1 MALLLLSLV
10 SFLFRTLCN
19 KEYSRRYSGL
29 ESNIFFNAIGLSV
42 TLIVSIF
49 MGGIALPSPR
59 LLFFASL
66 YGILFVSTVIIILY
80 AYAKGPLGPVQMIY
94 SMSSLI
100 PTLVGLVLFKEDINW
115 MKILGIVIFLSVII
129 LSALDKQAKGQE
141 GKKAYVSPK
150 IWMPVA
156 LAAMLTN
163 GSLASIGALASSWNA
178 EESIMVFNFWGYLV
192 GSSILWIWLLIC
204 KLRKHDMPQI
214 KAAPGKFAF
223 ISILC
228 GVLASSGNIS
238 LMYALTTLDSSI
250 AFPLQSVANVA
261 LLYLISLFYYKEARS
276 RFGIPMLLLAG
287 CGIVLLSIA

>member
-1 MALLLLSLV
+1 MALLILSLV

-29 ESNIFFNAIGLSV
+29 EPNLFFNAIGLSV

-49 MGGIALPSPR
+49 MSGAHLPSIR

-66 YGILFVSTVIIILY
+66 YGILFVATVIIVLY

-100 PTLVGLVLFKEDINW
+100 PTLVGLILFKEEVNW
-115 MKILGIVIFLSVII
+115 MKIAGILLFLSVII

-163 GSLASIGALASSWNA
+163 GGLASIGALASSWN
-178 EESIMVFNFWGYLV
+178 EEEGIMVFNFWGYLV
-192 GSSILWIWLLIC
+192 GSTILWVWLLIRMLQ
-204 KLRKHDMPQI
+204 KKQMPDV
-214 KAAPGKFAF
+214 KAAPGKFVF
-223 ISILC
+223 ISALC
-228 GVLASSGNIS
+228 GILASNGNIS
-238 LMYALTTLDSSI
+238 LLYALTTLDSSI

-276 RFGIPMLLLAG
+276 KFGIPMLILAG
-287 CGIVLLSIA
+287 VGIVLLAIA

>member
-1 MALLLLSLV
+1 MALLLLAMF

-19 KEYSRRYSGL
+19 KEYSRNYTGL
-29 ESNIFFNAIGLSV
+29 ESNLFFNAIGLSV
-42 TLIVSIF
+42 TLICSIF
-49 MGGIALPSPR
+49 MGGVHLPSLR

-66 YGILFVSTVIIILY
+66 YGILFVSTVIIVLY

-100 PTLVGLVLFKEDINW
+100 PTLVGLFLFKEDLNW
-115 MKILGIVIFLSVII
+115 MKIVGVVMFI
-129 LSALDKQAKGQE
+129 LVMVLTAMDKQAKGQE
-141 GKKAYVSPK
+141 GKKAYVSPR

-156 LAAMLTN
+156 LAAMITN
-163 GSLASIGALASSWNA
+163 GSLASIGALASSWNE

-192 GSSILWIWLLIC
+192 GASILWIWLLVRVLQ
-204 KLRKHDMPQI
+204 KKTMPQI
-214 KAAPGKFAF
+214 RRTPGKFAF

-228 GVLASSGNIS
+228 GILASSGNIS

-276 RFGIPMLLLAG
+276 RFGIPMLLCAG
-287 CGIVLLSIA
+287 IGIVLLAIA